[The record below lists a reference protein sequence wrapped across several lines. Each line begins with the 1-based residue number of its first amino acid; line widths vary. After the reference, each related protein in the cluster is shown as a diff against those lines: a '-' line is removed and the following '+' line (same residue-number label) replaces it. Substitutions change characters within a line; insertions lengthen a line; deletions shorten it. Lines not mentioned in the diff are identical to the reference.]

1 MGEKLVMRI
10 LNAKIVPYGSKKLL
24 GLEVPISQ
32 MHEWLERYDGKFPN
46 EFDVKM
52 HRNKRS
58 KDANAYMWQL
68 ADKIAIEIGI
78 TKEEVYRSH
87 IKEVGVFTDVQIM
100 LSALQS
106 FTQGWEHNGIGW
118 FADTIQ
124 ITDNM
129 AIVRLYYG
137 SSTYDTKQMARL
149 IDNMVQEA
157 KQLNIETLTP
167 DELERMVKQ
176 WNVNT
181 K

>member
-1 MGEKLVMRI
+1 MRI
-10 LNAKIVPYGSKKLL
+10 LSAKIIPYGSKKLL

-100 LSALQS
+100 ASALQS
-106 FTQGWEHNGIGW
+106 LKQGWKHNGIGW

-124 ITDNM
+124 IIPNQVVENM

-176 WNVNT
+176 WNVST